1 MKIAVAHAV
10 LALFPTDSR
19 DDLAARI
26 ARRAWELW
34 LNDQRQADHEAEIW
48 IEAER
53 QILAGDSLA
62 KNKAAAHA
70 FASARVKTPNAAE
83 AA

>member
-10 LALFPTDSR
+10 FALSPTDSR
-19 DDLAARI
+19 DDLPARI

-34 LNDQRQADHEAEIW
+34 LNDQRQADNETEIW
-48 IEAER
+48 IEAVR

-62 KNKAAAHA
+62 KDKAAANA
-70 FASARVKTPNAAE
+70 FASARANTPNAAE